1 MRAIIRLE
9 ITNTIAT
16 VTRNGGLVA
25 LLNRVM

>member
-1 MRAIIRLE
+1 MRAIRLE